1 MVFFVHCV
9 ACTLSNSVTPCFLIA
24 GYNRSVDIETI
35 GDVRQLCVI
44 FEHVEKLLTLAASLH
59 RKFLK
64 APRLSESIFS
74 DFYNFYLPKMGTGS
88 MSSNL
93 EKVNF
98 IFLIISLVW
107 EALLSTL
114 VYQISQQ

>member
-24 GYNRSVDIETI
+24 GYNRSVDSETI